1 MTTTTAADGIAACVS
16 AMMLVAP
23 GSDMRAAI
31 AVTMTVM
38 TTTVTIER

>member
-1 MTTTTAADGIAACVS
+1 MTTTTAADGVAACVS

-23 GSDMRAAI
+23 GSDMRAAV
-31 AVTMTVM
+31 AVTMM

>member
-1 MTTTTAADGIAACVS
+1 
-16 AMMLVAP
+16 MMLVAP
-23 GSDMRAAI
+23 GSDVRV